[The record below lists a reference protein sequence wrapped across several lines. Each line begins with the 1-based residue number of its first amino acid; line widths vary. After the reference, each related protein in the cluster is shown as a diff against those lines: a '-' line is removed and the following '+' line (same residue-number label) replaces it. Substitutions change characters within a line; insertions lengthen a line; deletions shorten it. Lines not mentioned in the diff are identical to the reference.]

1 MPRLDGTGP
10 QGMGPRTG
18 RGFGPCG
25 GGLRKMFRG
34 RNWRGFSPRTR
45 EPENEQTA
53 LRAEAEELEQELR
66 IVKERLARF
75 DQSEQ

>member
-10 QGMGPRTG
+10 QGMGMRTG

-25 GGLRKMFRG
+25 RGLRRMFLG
-34 RNWRGFSPRTR
+34 RNWRGFPAWQ
-45 EPENEQTA
+45 EKPEDEQTA

-66 IVKERLARF
+66 TVREQLARF
-75 DQSEQ
+75 DQPEQ